1 MILIKNKLCLL
12 LILYN
17 WYIVLGFFWGW
28 GVGHAAYGILVPRPG
43 IEPTPPAVEAWNLNH
58 WTAKEVQAYV
68 FSDDCS

>member
-1 MILIKNKLCLL
+1 M
-12 LILYN
+12 
-17 WYIVLGFFWGW
+17 GFFWGW